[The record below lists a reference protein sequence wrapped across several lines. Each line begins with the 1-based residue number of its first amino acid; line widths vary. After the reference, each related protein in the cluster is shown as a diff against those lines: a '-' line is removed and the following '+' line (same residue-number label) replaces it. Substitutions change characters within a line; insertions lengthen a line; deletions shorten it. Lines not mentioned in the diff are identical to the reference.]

1 MHTAWGESKGHA
13 DNSTNSALR
22 NPTHDRRYEHLGGG
36 EAIRVRHVPDHRAVS
51 LQCSVLCPEAA
62 LTAMVVCLTWGCQ
75 APAAALC
82 APVLGPPQPPPPPQT
97 TTTTFCSV
105 IPIHPWKQ
113 SYGMEQVWQAEF
125 QKLFSQ
131 YVPQTWYLLPVVQR
145 PIGVNWQTFVD
156 SAKVRFC
163 CEECGHGWTSMKGR
177 ISFWFLLTSH
187 GEGLVTFKLYG
198 QQCDKC
204 KVGRYEPAMW
214 YPEEVV
220 KVLVNIYNRVGQVY
234 YGFQQPP
241 IHKNRRP
248 GKPRNPH
255 NADLCQACKDG
266 VCSERR

>member
-1 MHTAWGESKGHA
+1 MKSE
-13 DNSTNSALR
+13 
-22 NPTHDRRYEHLGGG
+22 
-36 EAIRVRHVPDHRAVS
+36 
-51 LQCSVLCPEAA
+51 
-62 LTAMVVCLTWGCQ
+62 AMVVCLTWGCQ
-75 APAAALC
+75 APTALC
-82 APVLGPPQPPPPPQT
+82 AAPILTAAQPPPPPQAPPQTAT
-97 TTTTFCSV
+97 TTYCSV

-131 YVPQTWYLLPVVQR
+131 YVPQCWYLLPVMQR

-255 NADLCQACKDG
+255 NAELCQACKDG

>member
-1 MHTAWGESKGHA
+1 
-13 DNSTNSALR
+13 
-22 NPTHDRRYEHLGGG
+22 
-36 EAIRVRHVPDHRAVS
+36 
-51 LQCSVLCPEAA
+51 
-62 LTAMVVCLTWGCQ
+62 MVVCLTWGCQ

-82 APVLGPPQPPPPPQT
+82 APVLGPPQPPQPPPPPVAP
-97 TTTTFCSV
+97 TTTFCSV

-131 YVPQTWYLLPVVQR
+131 YVPQSWYLLPVVQR

-163 CEECGHGWTSMKGR
+163 CE
-177 ISFWFLLTSH
+177 
-187 GEGLVTFKLYG
+187 
-198 QQCDKC
+198 
-204 KVGRYEPAMW
+204 
-214 YPEEVV
+214 
-220 KVLVNIYNRVGQVY
+220 VLVNIYNRVGQVY

-255 NADLCQACKDG
+255 NAELCQACKDG

>member
-1 MHTAWGESKGHA
+1 M
-13 DNSTNSALR
+13 
-22 NPTHDRRYEHLGGG
+22 
-36 EAIRVRHVPDHRAVS
+36 
-51 LQCSVLCPEAA
+51 
-62 LTAMVVCLTWGCQ
+62 
-75 APAAALC
+75 
-82 APVLGPPQPPPPPQT
+82 APVSGRL
-97 TTTTFCSV
+97 CS
-105 IPIHPWKQ
+105 
-113 SYGMEQVWQAEF
+113 GMEQVWQAEF

-131 YVPQTWYLLPVVQR
+131 YVPQSWYLLPVVQR

-255 NADLCQACKDG
+255 NAELCQACKDG

>member
-1 MHTAWGESKGHA
+1 MFAGII
-13 DNSTNSALR
+13 
-22 NPTHDRRYEHLGGG
+22 
-36 EAIRVRHVPDHRAVS
+36 IRFPF
-51 LQCSVLCPEAA
+51 
-62 LTAMVVCLTWGCQ
+62 LTCL
-75 APAAALC
+75 ALC
-82 APVLGPPQPPPPPQT
+82 AYEWDLPQYIAGFSQGFAGKQELQISRSFP
-97 TTTTFCSV
+97 FVSV
-105 IPIHPWKQ
+105 SDECVRVCIFER
-113 SYGMEQVWQAEF
+113 SGMEQVWQAEF

-131 YVPQTWYLLPVVQR
+131 YVPQSWYLLPVVQR

-177 ISFWFLLTSH
+177 ISFWFLLTGH

-255 NADLCQACKDG
+255 NADLCQACRDG
-266 VCSERR
+266 VCSERRRYPKTAVRTVLCT

>member
-1 MHTAWGESKGHA
+1 MHAKYGF
-13 DNSTNSALR
+13 NFI
-22 NPTHDRRYEHLGGG
+22 
-36 EAIRVRHVPDHRAVS
+36 AIATTSMDYRCTYAIAVMFPISSDSMTSHRA
-51 LQCSVLCPEAA
+51 
-62 LTAMVVCLTWGCQ
+62 
-75 APAAALC
+75 
-82 APVLGPPQPPPPPQT
+82 
-97 TTTTFCSV
+97 
-105 IPIHPWKQ
+105 
-113 SYGMEQVWQAEF
+113 SYARCGGMEQVWQAEF

-220 KVLVNIYNRVGQVY
+220 KVNVHFSREGTGRPRMRSEIALTSQSDK
-234 YGFQQPP
+234 FAEPP
-241 IHKNRRP
+241 Q
-248 GKPRNPH
+248 
-255 NADLCQACKDG
+255 L
-266 VCSERR
+266 

>member
-1 MHTAWGESKGHA
+1 
-13 DNSTNSALR
+13 
-22 NPTHDRRYEHLGGG
+22 
-36 EAIRVRHVPDHRAVS
+36 
-51 LQCSVLCPEAA
+51 
-62 LTAMVVCLTWGCQ
+62 
-75 APAAALC
+75 
-82 APVLGPPQPPPPPQT
+82 
-97 TTTTFCSV
+97 
-105 IPIHPWKQ
+105 
-113 SYGMEQVWQAEF
+113 MEQVWQAEF

-131 YVPQTWYLLPVVQR
+131 YVPQSWYLLPVVQR

-177 ISFWFLLTSH
+177 ISFWFLLTGH

-255 NADLCQACKDG
+255 NADLCQACRDG
-266 VCSERR
+266 VCSERSGMEQVWQAEFQKLFSQYVPQSWYLLPVVQRPIGVNWQTFVDSAKVRFCCEVRANACASCLLLGVRF